1 MISTESRTEKLIRTE
16 APPIK
21 DPVEFNIVLPACE
34 VNTLSNGVQVYML
47 NMGTEDT
54 MMIDWVFYAGNC
66 FEKKKTVA
74 AATNHLLKNGT
85 SRLSA
90 FELNE
95 HFEFYGSYLSRH
107 CYNET
112 SEFVLH
118 CLNKHVD
125 ELIPVV
131 AEIISDSV
139 FPEKELGIYVQ
150 NSKQKLQVNLQ
161 KCEFVASRIID
172 ANLYGEHHPYGV
184 YSKIE
189 DYEALER
196 KDLVDFYNTYYKN
209 GHCVIFVAGK
219 LPSNILEMLE
229 KAFGNLPLKNHKG
242 ADKNIVYSLQPAA
255 DKKQLLI
262 NDAQGVQAAIRIA
275 RHFPNRHHPDFQ
287 KVMVLNN
294 IYGGFFGSRLMGN
307 IREDKGYTYGI
318 YSYLMNHIH
327 DGGWMISTEAGRDV
341 STATINEVYAEM
353 KELREEII
361 DEEELRMT
369 RNFMIGSIL
378 GELDGPFQVLSRWKN
393 LVLNNLDENYFYSAI
408 NTIKTISAEELQHL
422 AKKYL
427 VPDEFY
433 ELVVI

>member
-1 MISTESRTEKLIRTE
+1 MISTESRKDTLLRTE
-16 APPIK
+16 PPPIK
-21 DPVEFNIVLPACE
+21 DPVEFNLLLPACE
-34 VNTLSNGVQVYML
+34 VSTLSNGVQVYML

-66 FEKKKTVA
+66 FENKKTVA

-85 SRLSA
+85 SRRSA

-112 SEFVLH
+112 AEIVLH

-125 ELIPVV
+125 ELVPVV
-131 AEIISDSV
+131 AEIISDSIL
-139 FPEKELGIYVQ
+139 PEKELGIYIQ

-161 KCEFVASRIID
+161 KCEFVASRLID
-172 ANLYGEHHPYGV
+172 ASLFGENHPYGA
-184 YSKIE
+184 YSTLE
-189 DYEALER
+189 DYSALQR
-196 KDLVDFYNTYYKN
+196 DDLVEFYEKYYRN
-209 GHCVIFVAGK
+209 GHCVIFVGGK
-219 LPSNILEMLE
+219 LPSNILGLLE
-229 KAFGNLPLKNHKG
+229 QSFGSLPLKNHKG
-242 ADKNIVYSLQPAA
+242 ADKSIVYRAQPSPEKKSLVV
-255 DKKQLLI
+255 

-275 RHFPNRHHPDFQ
+275 RPFPNRHHPDFQ

-294 IYGGFFGSRLMGN
+294 VYGGFFGSRLMGN

-327 DGGWMISTEAGRDV
+327 DGGWIISTEAGRDV
-341 STATINEVYAEM
+341 SVATVNEVYAEM
-353 KELREEII
+353 KELRDELID
-361 DEEELRMT
+361 DEELKMT
-369 RNFMIGSIL
+369 RNFMIGSLL
-378 GELDGPFQVLSRWKN
+378 GELDGPFQVLGRWKN

-427 VPDEFY
+427 VPDDFY